1 MNEELQ
7 GLHRQIQA
15 LREEVLRLHEQAMEA
30 AIQASQNHAPGH
42 ANLQA
47 QINQLQL
54 DLQKY
59 REDDRYTLTRAQVM
73 KALNEAKAHENA
85 SHD

>member
-15 LREEVLRLHEQAMEA
+15 LREEVLRLHKQAIEA
-30 AIQASQNHAPGH
+30 ANQASLSHVPDH

-47 QINQLQL
+47 QVNQLQL

-59 REDDRYTLTRAQVM
+59 RQDDRYTLTRAQVM
-73 KALNEAKAHENA
+73 KALNEAQAHENA